1 MLTGIRD
8 EGSMFNNHANRL
20 MAGEVEHEM
29 NWT

>member
-20 MAGEVEHEM
+20 MAGDVEHEM
-29 NWT
+29 N